1 MDNGY
6 AVNSAAH
13 YPFSNYPIIPLLKVE
28 SESDLNAET

>member
-6 AVNSAAH
+6 AVNSAVSYHSIIH
-13 YPFSNYPIIPLLKVE
+13 YPLLKVE